1 MAMAA
6 YDYPLM
12 GAFWTFLWFFLW
24 IIWLMLLF
32 RVFADIFRSDD
43 LGGGGKTVWV
53 IFVVVLPFLGLFVYL
68 IARGKDMGQ
77 REIDHARAQ
86 QQEFNSYVRDVAAPT
101 SSADELAKLADLH
114 TKGVITDAEF
124 QQQKT
129 KLLA

>member
-1 MAMAA
+1 MAA

-12 GAFWTFLWFFLW
+12 GAFWTMMWFFLW

-77 REIDHARAQ
+77 RELDHARAQ
-86 QQEFNSYVRDVAAPT
+86 QQEFNSYVRDVAAPA

-114 TKGVITDAEF
+114 AKGVISDAEF